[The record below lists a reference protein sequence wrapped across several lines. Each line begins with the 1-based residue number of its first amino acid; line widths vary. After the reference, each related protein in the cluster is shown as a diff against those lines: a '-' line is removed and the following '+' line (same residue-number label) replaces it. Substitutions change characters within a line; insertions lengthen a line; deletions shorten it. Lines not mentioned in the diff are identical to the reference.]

1 MNKNVL
7 NCYWQELPHNQVEL
21 SWLWFWLCWALGRIE
36 NVHVVNGSE
45 RIVFI
50 FFTIYFFGFIFLILV
65 KARQFYLIHCSIL
78 TVKKYL
84 LQRWQ
89 WLLKSSRSVHSR
101 TRARQPS
108 RQYDNMVWCHKDND
122 KNPESGAP
130 PATRSH
136 PFCNHRVLGLAKFW
150 ITLYYNFCEY
160 RPASLTAQLII
171 P

>member
-1 MNKNVL
+1 MTRAPTQSS
-7 NCYWQELPHNQVEL
+7 WVEL
-21 SWLWFWLCWALGRIE
+21 IMILIMLSSGKNWECSCGKWTTKNNSF
-36 NVHVVNGSE
+36 H
-45 RIVFI
+45 I
-50 FFTIYFFGFIFLILV
+50 FCAIFFGFIFLILV

-89 WLLKSSRSVHSR
+89 WLLKSSRLVHTR